1 MHFSVCLH
9 VYLNVCVIL
18 EMISLGPTDNS
29 SEIGQKY
36 GLVFLGEWN
45 ANLYFFT
52 AFSMRLLSLTKA
64 QTAFS
69 RFAQFWINLINLLL
83 IAKIKDCFFRKQNVN
98 LFFIVPKALA
108 FIE

>member
-1 MHFSVCLH
+1 
-9 VYLNVCVIL
+9 
-18 EMISLGPTDNS
+18 MISLGPTDNS

-69 RFAQFWINLINLLL
+69 RFAQFWRFKMFERGLTD
-83 IAKIKDCFFRKQNVN
+83 KS
-98 LFFIVPKALA
+98 LA
-108 FIE
+108 NRQK